1 MCTTCINGS
10 QTNRHINN
18 CFICNTDEGKLLVCQ
33 QCVRL
38 SHKPCIDKLRIPVT
52 DDTFLCPWCM
62 PATPL
67 EQQPTHRHT
76 DSDDGEGNDQHDEP
90 IQKDTAATEPPQQ
103 QQQTSDTQ
111 TTETQ
116 KRDTKKPTKTNQT
129 TSHKC
134 KTARR
139 GTLKC
144 TYCKKTI
151 GNQLAHNCTVKH
163 RSVRTKSTAHAKKSG
178 SRKPKRTRH
187 TTTYARD
194 APRHP
199 PQKQPKNTNSDKFP
213 RHWYPQTPPTPHVCV
228 VCQQPSPK
236 EGNNT
241 VKCRKCKNRSH
252 KPCLQPKYP
261 SITNAR
267 EYTCRP
273 CARSFKEKLKADKL
287 ARGQIAGAQPIQHR
301 PSTSKKATFPQE
313 TGSPD

>member
-1 MCTTCINGS
+1 MGECTQVWASSTNNDPRDYDCQQCTRTCSICRESNLQQQFTNCTYCNANIHHHCSQTNAAALQLQTPVCTTCINGS

-151 GNQLAHNCTVKH
+151 GNQLAHNCQTQKCENKIHCACKEEWFAKTQTDPTHNYLCPRCTKASTTKTTKKH
-163 RSVRTKSTAHAKKSG
+163 
-178 SRKPKRTRH
+178 
-187 TTTYARD
+187 
-194 APRHP
+194 
-199 PQKQPKNTNSDKFP
+199 KQRQIS
-213 RHWYPQTPPTPHVCV
+213 
-228 VCQQPSPK
+228 PSPPSDPPYALRMCCLPATIT
-236 EGNNT
+236 EG
-241 VKCRKCKNRSH
+241 RK
-252 KPCLQPKYP
+252 
-261 SITNAR
+261 
-267 EYTCRP
+267 
-273 CARSFKEKLKADKL
+273 
-287 ARGQIAGAQPIQHR
+287 QH
-301 PSTSKKATFPQE
+301 SQV
-313 TGSPD
+313 